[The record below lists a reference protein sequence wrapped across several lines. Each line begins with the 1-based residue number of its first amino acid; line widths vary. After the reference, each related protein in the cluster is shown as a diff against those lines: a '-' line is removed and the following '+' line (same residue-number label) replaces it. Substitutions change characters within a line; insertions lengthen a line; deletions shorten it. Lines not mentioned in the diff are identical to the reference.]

1 MNVVSPTATS
11 RTLNSGA
18 IATLREAITGS
29 VITPTDSDY
38 EQARSVWNGMIDR
51 YPALV
56 ARCATVGDVIAAVAF
71 AAAHDLPVAVR
82 GGGHSVAGHSTCDG
96 GIVIDLSQMKRID
109 IDPKAR
115 IAHAGAGITWGELD
129 AATQP
134 YGLAT
139 PGGVFSR
146 TGIAGLTLGG
156 GYGWL
161 SATYG
166 LSCDNLIEAEVVTA
180 DGRVIVASEEENPE
194 LLWGLRGGGG
204 NFGIVTRFTYRLHP
218 VGPQSYLAVALH
230 DGEDEATVRALRFF
244 RDFCETAPDEVTLIA
259 VCGVVP
265 AHDEVYPKAT
275 HGRRYVMLGGH
286 YVGPLKEGERLL
298 RPLREFAEPL
308 VDFSGDMPYV
318 DVQMLW
324 DEEYPDGDR
333 YYWKS
338 VNMSRFDEEAIARIA
353 ARAREQSSPLSTTD
367 IWHVGGAFK
376 QAQADRS
383 AFRGRDAAFL
393 LSAASHWGDPTDDA
407 RNVRWA
413 REFVAAMEPYSDG
426 SRYLNFA
433 GFEEEGEA
441 MMRSSFGP
449 HYERLLALKRCYDPT
464 NLFHLNQ
471 NIDPAGGRLL
481 TEDRDR
487 RPKPLADRGLV

>member
-1 MNVVSPTATS
+1 MSVISPAATS
-11 RTLNSGA
+11 RTFDPGV
-18 IATLREAITGS
+18 IANLREALTGS
-29 VITPTDSDY
+29 VVIPSDPEY
-38 EQARSVWNGMIDR
+38 DHARAVWNGMIDR

-56 ARCATVGDVIAAVAF
+56 ARCATAGDVIAAVAF
-71 AAAHDLPVAVR
+71 ALAHDLPVAVR

-96 GIVIDLSQMKRID
+96 GIVIDLSPMKQID
-109 IDPKAR
+109 VDPNAR
-115 IAHAGAGITWGELD
+115 IARAGAGVTWGELD
-129 AATQP
+129 SATQE

-180 DGRVIVASEEENPE
+180 DGRVIVTSEEENPE

-204 NFGIVTRFTYRLHP
+204 NFGIVTRFTYWLHP
-218 VGPQSYLAVALH
+218 VEPQSYLAVVLH
-230 DGEDEATVRALRFF
+230 DGEGEATERALRFY
-244 RDFCETAPDEVTLIA
+244 RDFCAAAPDEVNLIA

-265 AHDEVYPKAT
+265 AHEGVYPIAT

-286 YVGPLKEGERLL
+286 YVGPAAEGERIL

-318 DVQMLW
+318 DVQQLW

-338 VNMSRFDEEAIARIA
+338 LNMSRFDDEAITRIA
-353 ARAREQSSPLSTTD
+353 THAPRQPSPLSTTD
-367 IWHVGGAFK
+367 IWHVGGAVK
-376 QAQADRS
+376 RAPADGS
-383 AFRGRDAAFL
+383 AFRGRNAAFL
-393 LSAASHWGDPTDDA
+393 LSPSSHWVDATDDA
-407 RNVRWA
+407 SNVGWA
-413 REFVAAMEPYSDG
+413 REFIAAMEPYSDG

-433 GFEEEGEA
+433 GFQEEGEA

-449 HYERLLALKRCYDPT
+449 HYERLLTLKRRYDPT
-464 NLFHLNQ
+464 NLFRLNQ
-471 NIDPAGGRLL
+471 NIDPAGG
-481 TEDRDR
+481 
-487 RPKPLADRGLV
+487 

>member
-1 MNVVSPTATS
+1 MSVISSTT
-11 RTLNSGA
+11 TLTVNPGA
-18 IATLREAITGS
+18 IASLREAITGS
-29 VITPTDSDY
+29 VLTPTDPEYD
-38 EQARSVWNGMIDR
+38 QARAVWNGMIDR

-56 ARCATVGDVIAAVAF
+56 ARCATAGDVIAAVAF
-71 AAAHDLPVAVR
+71 ASANDLPLAVR
-82 GGGHSVAGHSTCDG
+82 GGGHSVAGHSTCDD
-96 GIVIDLSQMKRID
+96 GIVIDLSLMKQIN
-109 IDPKAR
+109 IDPVGRVAS
-115 IAHAGAGITWGELD
+115 AGAGVTWGELD
-129 AATQP
+129 SATQQ

-166 LSCDNLIEAEVVTA
+166 LSCDNLIAAEVVTA

-218 VGPQSYLAVALH
+218 VGPETYLAVVLH
-230 DGEDEATVRALRFF
+230 DGEDEGTERTLRFF
-244 RDFCETAPDEVTLIA
+244 RDFCDSAPDEVNLIA

-265 AHDEVYPKAT
+265 AHAEVYPEPT

-286 YVGPLKEGERLL
+286 YVGPVEEGKRIL

-318 DVQMLW
+318 DVQKLW

-338 VNMSRFDEEAIARIA
+338 LNIAEFDDGVIAQIA
-353 ARAREQSSPLSTTD
+353 AHAPEQPSLLSTTD
-367 IWHVGGAFK
+367 IWHVGGAVRRAPK
-376 QAQADRS
+376 DGS

-393 LSAASHWGDPTDDA
+393 LSPASHWVDPAEDA
-407 RNVRWA
+407 SNIAWVRA
-413 REFVAAMEPYSDG
+413 FGAAVEPYSDG

-433 GFEEEGEA
+433 GFQEEGEA

-449 HYERLLALKRCYDPT
+449 HYDRLLALKRHYDPT
-464 NLFHLNQ
+464 NLFRLNQ
-471 NIDPAGGRLL
+471 NINPAER
-481 TEDRDR
+481 
-487 RPKPLADRGLV
+487 

>member
-1 MNVVSPTATS
+1 MSVITPATS
-11 RTLNSGA
+11 RTVNPGA
-18 IATLREAITGS
+18 IASLWEAITGR
-29 VITPTDSDY
+29 VITPADPVY
-38 EQARSVWNGMIDR
+38 NKARAVWNGMIDR

-56 ARCATVGDVIAAVAF
+56 ARCATAGDVIAAVAF
-71 AAAHDLPVAVR
+71 ASAHDLPVAVR

-96 GIVIDLSQMKRID
+96 GIVIDLSPMKQID
-109 IDPKAR
+109 IDPVAR
-115 IAHAGAGITWGELD
+115 VAHAGGGVTWGELD
-129 AATQP
+129 AATQQ

-156 GYGWL
+156 GFGWL

-166 LSCDNLIEAEVVTA
+166 LSCDNLIEAEVITA
-180 DGRVIVASEEENPE
+180 DGRVIVASEDENPE

-218 VGPQSYLAVALH
+218 VGPETYLAVVLH
-230 DGEDEATVRALRFF
+230 DGEGEATERTLRFF
-244 RDFCETAPDEVTLIA
+244 RDYCATAPDEVNLIA

-265 AHDEVYPKAT
+265 AHEEVYPKAT

-286 YVGPLKEGERLL
+286 YAGPVAEGERFL
-298 RPLREFAEPL
+298 RPLRDFAEPL
-308 VDFSGDMPYV
+308 VDFSGAMPYL
-318 DVQMLW
+318 DVQKLW
-324 DEEYPDGDR
+324 DEEYPDADR

-338 VNMSRFDEEAIARIA
+338 LNISGFDDEVISRIA
-353 ARAREQSSPLSTTD
+353 THAPRQPSPLSTTD
-367 IWHVGGAFK
+367 IWHVGGAVRR
-376 QAQADRS
+376 ARLDGS

-393 LSAASHWGDPTDDA
+393 LSPSSHWVDPAEDTS
-407 RNVRWA
+407 NVRWA

-433 GFEEEGEA
+433 GFLEEGEV

-449 HYERLLALKRCYDPT
+449 HYDRLLALKRRYDPT
-464 NLFHLNQ
+464 NLFRLNQ
-471 NIDPAGGRLL
+471 NIDPAGG
-481 TEDRDR
+481 
-487 RPKPLADRGLV
+487 